1 VTGIT
6 NKEADMSCGKLPGDE
21 VFRADG
27 NDEHKGLETELRA
40 QMRKELPYWLGFDSL
55 SGIGLGA
62 MRIRRLFEHF
72 LSAEAAWNSSL
83 SDLRSLP
90 WLTAE
95 QAKQFLKKRSE
106 IDFDEL
112 LKTLERTGV
121 TALPFNHPLYPS
133 RLREIG
139 DPPLVLY
146 MKGNLTP
153 EELDHSVAIVGTR
166 RPTSYGQRLAKEFAR
181 GLAEAG
187 ATIVSG
193 MAVGIDS
200 LSHWGAIEGGGR
212 TVAVLASGPDFC
224 YPTSNKPLY
233 NGLIDGSHGAVIS
246 EFFPGTKPE
255 QWRFPARNRIISGL
269 SKGVIVIEAGATSG
283 SLITADIGFEQS
295 REIFAIP
302 GRVDAPMSLGCNKLI
317 AQNKAQLVLN
327 HGDVLNFLN
336 WVTIPTT
343 RDVPTMVELFG
354 REKEVFEL
362 VTTEP
367 IHFDV
372 LSQRLEMSAG
382 ELSATLTMLE
392 LAGIVERLPGDWYS
406 RQGKVSTL

>member
-1 VTGIT
+1 L
-6 NKEADMSCGKLPGDE
+6 KS
-21 VFRADG
+21 
-27 NDEHKGLETELRA
+27 
-40 QMRKELPYWLGFDSL
+40 
-55 SGIGLGA
+55 
-62 MRIRRLFEHF
+62 
-72 LSAEAAWNSSL
+72 
-83 SDLRSLP
+83 
-90 WLTAE
+90 E
-95 QAKQFLKKRSE
+95 QIEQFIQKRSE
-106 IDFDEL
+106 IDFDKL
-112 LKTLERTGV
+112 IAVLEKESV
-121 TALPFNHPLYPS
+121 TALPFYHPLYPA
-133 RLREIG
+133 RLREIA

-146 MKGNLTP
+146 MKGQLTP
-153 EELDHSVAIVGTR
+153 QELDHSIAIVGTR
-166 RPTSYGQRLAKEFAR
+166 RPTAYGQRLAKEFAR

-200 LSHWGAIEGGGR
+200 LCHWGAIEGGGR
-212 TVAVLASGPDFC
+212 TVAVLASGPDLC

-233 NGLIDGSHGAVIS
+233 NGLIDGTHGAVIS

-255 QWRFPARNRIISGL
+255 PWRFPARNRIISGL
-269 SKGVIVIEAGATSG
+269 SKGVVVIEAGATSG

-295 REIFAIP
+295 REIFALP
-302 GRVDAPMSLGCNKLI
+302 GRVDAPMSMGCNKLI
-317 AQNKAQLVLN
+317 AANKAQLVMN
-327 HGDVLNFLN
+327 YIDVLNGLS
-336 WVTIPTT
+336 WVSVPTM

-406 RQGKVSTL
+406 RQSKVTTA

>member
-1 VTGIT
+1 
-6 NKEADMSCGKLPGDE
+6 MSCGKGPDE
-21 VFRADG
+21 DLLR
-27 NDEHKGLETELRA
+27 EMSERA
-40 QMRKELPYWLGFDSL
+40 QSQMAHDLAKELCFWLGFDQMT
-55 SGIGLGA
+55 GVGLGA
-62 MRIRRLFEHF
+62 KRTRMLFEHF
-72 LSAEAAWNSSL
+72 LSAEAAWNATASEL
-83 SDLRSLP
+83 KTLP
-90 WLTAE
+90 WMKSE
-95 QAKQFLKKRSE
+95 QIEQFIQKRAE
-106 IDFDEL
+106 IDFDKL
-112 LKTLERTGV
+112 LAVLEKASV
-121 TALPFNHPLYPS
+121 TALPFYHPLYPA
-133 RLREIG
+133 RLREIA

-146 MKGNLTP
+146 MKGQLTP
-153 EELDHSVAIVGTR
+153 QELDHSIAIVGTR
-166 RPTSYGQRLAKEFAR
+166 RPTAYGQRLAKEFAR

-200 LSHWGAIEGGGR
+200 LCHWGAIEGGGR
-212 TVAVLASGPDFC
+212 TVAVLASGPDLC

-233 NGLIDGSHGAVIS
+233 NGLIDGTHGAVLS

-255 QWRFPARNRIISGL
+255 PWRFPARNRIISGL
-269 SKGVIVIEAGATSG
+269 SKGVVVIEAGATSG

-295 REIFAIP
+295 REIFALP
-302 GRVDAPMSLGCNKLI
+302 GRVDAPMSMGCNKLI
-317 AQNKAQLVLN
+317 AANKAQLVMN
-327 HGDVLNFLN
+327 YVDVLNCLN
-336 WVTIPTT
+336 WVSVPTR

-354 REKEVFEL
+354 REKEVFDL

-406 RQGKVSTL
+406 RQSKVTIA

>member
-1 VTGIT
+1 
-6 NKEADMSCGKLPGDE
+6 MSCGKGPDE
-21 VFRADG
+21 DLLK
-27 NDEHKGLETELRA
+27 EMSERA
-40 QMRKELPYWLGFDSL
+40 QREMAHDLAKELPFWLGFDQMT
-55 SGIGLGA
+55 GIGLGA
-62 MRIRRLFEHF
+62 KRTRMLFEHF
-72 LSAEAAWNSSL
+72 LSAEAAWNATASEL
-83 SDLRSLP
+83 KTLP
-90 WLTAE
+90 WLKSE
-95 QAKQFLKKRSE
+95 QIEQFIQKRSE
-106 IDFDEL
+106 IDFDKL
-112 LKTLERTGV
+112 IAVLEKESV
-121 TALPFNHPLYPS
+121 TALPFYHPLYPA
-133 RLREIG
+133 RLREIA

-146 MKGNLTP
+146 MKGQLTP
-153 EELDHSVAIVGTR
+153 QELDHSIAIVGTR
-166 RPTSYGQRLAKEFAR
+166 RPTAYGQRLAKEFAR

-200 LSHWGAIEGGGR
+200 LCHWGAIEGGGR
-212 TVAVLASGPDFC
+212 TVAVLASGPDLC

-233 NGLIDGSHGAVIS
+233 NGLIDGTHGAVIS

-255 QWRFPARNRIISGL
+255 PWRFPARNRIISGL
-269 SKGVIVIEAGATSG
+269 SKGVVVIEAGATSG

-295 REIFAIP
+295 REIFALP
-302 GRVDAPMSLGCNKLI
+302 GRVDAPMSMGCNKLI
-317 AQNKAQLVLN
+317 AANKAQLVMN
-327 HGDVLNFLN
+327 YIDVLNGLS
-336 WVTIPTT
+336 WVSVPTM

-406 RQGKVSTL
+406 RQSKVTTA

>member
-1 VTGIT
+1 
-6 NKEADMSCGKLPGDE
+6 MSCGKMPGDNI
-21 VFRADG
+21 FNMTG
-27 NDEHKGLETELRA
+27 NTGNIDGLEAQLR
-40 QMRKELPYWLGFDSL
+40 QEILKELPYWLGFDQMT
-55 SGIGLGA
+55 GVGLGA
-62 MRIRRLFEHF
+62 RNTRRLFEHF
-72 LSAEAAWNSSL
+72 LSAEAAWSASE
-83 SDLRSLP
+83 SDLKSLP
-90 WLTAE
+90 WMKIE
-95 QAKQFLKKRSE
+95 HIRQFIQKRSQ
-106 IDFDEL
+106 IDFDNL
-112 LKTLERTGV
+112 LGILEKTEV
-121 TALPFNHPLYPS
+121 TALPFYHPLYPS
-133 RLREIG
+133 RLREIS

-146 MKGNLTP
+146 LKGKLTP
-153 EELDHSVAIVGTR
+153 EELDHSIAIVGTR
-166 RPTSYGQRLAKEFAR
+166 RPTTYGQRLAKEFSR

-212 TVAVLASGPDFC
+212 TVAVLASGPDLC

-233 NGLIDGSHGAVIS
+233 NGLIDGTHGAVIS

-255 QWRFPARNRIISGL
+255 PWRFPARNRIISGL

-295 REIFAIP
+295 REVFAIP
-302 GRVDAPMSLGCNKLI
+302 GRVDAPMSMGCNKLI
-317 AQNKAQLVLN
+317 AQNKAQLVMN
-327 HGDVLNFLN
+327 HVDVLNFLN
-336 WVTIPTT
+336 WVSVPTP

-362 VTTEP
+362 VTSEP
-367 IHFDV
+367 VHFDV
-372 LSQRLEMSAG
+372 LSQKLEMSAG

-406 RQGKVSTL
+406 RQSKVSTI